1 MDCVI
6 KPTDIPTPPH
16 AALRVIQACADEKVD
31 ATRLATLIGGDPVL
45 TAELLR
51 VVNSAFYSLRREVN
65 SIAQAVTIIGQRAL
79 RNLVLCISV
88 RDTLRDNA
96 STHMDMGAF
105 MDDMLRRAV
114 CARMLGEDK
123 GLDAQECFTA
133 GILQDFG
140 MLVMFKQQPDN
151 AVSWDDFRHAD
162 PHERYELERKAFGT
176 THDEVGLL
184 VARGWGL
191 PEDLTTVMAYHHNY
205 QDSEGM
211 GHEVDVKLIPL
222 CKVAECADWMA
233 STFTAYNKAT
243 AIRACREHLRK
254 HFDIDPGQAESL
266 LLRSSDA
273 INEAA
278 SAMGVAIQEAIS
290 FDNVM
295 QEANR
300 KLAEENLSYQELVW
314 KLEQTID
321 ERDRLAAEIQKDL
334 EIAREIQQALL
345 PVSMGDDAAI
355 CAINLAAKE
364 VSGDFFDYFPL
375 ADGRIFFNLADVS
388 GKGMN
393 AALLMAK
400 TSSLFRCLG
409 KAIHSPAKLLSM
421 INTELVETA
430 TRGRFVTM
438 VAGIFDP
445 KTRQVTLVNAGHQ
458 PVVQLRENGLYD
470 LIAADDSPLG
480 ITADAG
486 FSEQTIE
493 LGNGNLFMYTDG
505 LSECY
510 NRGRTTISNDVL
522 VKLFKQLI
530 ADKGDDIESKL
541 LTLLSLDKDA
551 LTDDLSILLIR

>member
-1 MDCVI
+1 MDCII

-31 ATRLATLIGGDPVL
+31 TSMLATLIGGDPVL

-51 VVNSAFYSLRREVN
+51 VVNTAFYSLRREVN

-96 STHMDMGAF
+96 SEHMDMGAF

-140 MLVMFKQQPDN
+140 LLVMFKQQPDN
-151 AVSWDDFRHAD
+151 NISWSDFRHANPD
-162 PHERYELERKAFGT
+162 ERYELERQAFGT
-176 THDEVGLL
+176 SHDEVGLL

-191 PEDLTTVMAYHHNY
+191 PEDLTTVMAYHHHY
-205 QDSEGM
+205 QAGQGM
-211 GHEVDVKLIPL
+211 ANEIDTNLIPL
-222 CKVAECADWMA
+222 CKLAECADWMS
-233 STFTAYNKAT
+233 STFTAHDKAT
-243 AIRACREHLRK
+243 AISTCRELLRK
-254 HFDIDPGQAESL
+254 HFDIDAGQAESL

-278 SAMGVAIQEAIS
+278 SAMGVAIQQAIS
-290 FDNVM
+290 FDDVM
-295 QEANR
+295 HEANR
-300 KLAEENLSYQELVW
+300 KLAEENLSYQELIW

-345 PVSMGDDAAI
+345 PASMGENATV

-364 VSGDFFDYFPL
+364 VSGDFFDFFPL
-375 ADGRIFFNLADVS
+375 ADGRIYFNLADVS

-438 VAGIFDP
+438 VAGILDP
-445 KTRQVTLVNAGHQ
+445 GTKQVTLVNAGHL
-458 PVVQLRENGLYD
+458 PVVHMQENGKYD
-470 LIAADDSPLG
+470 FIAAEDSPLG
-480 ITADAG
+480 ITVDVE
-486 FSEQTIE
+486 FTERTIQ
-493 LGNGNLFMYTDG
+493 LANGNLFMYTDG
-505 LSECY
+505 LTECY
-510 NRGRTTISNDVL
+510 NRGRTTLANEVL
-522 VKLFKQLI
+522 VKLFKQLVVNETE
-530 ADKGDDIESKL
+530 DIESKL

-551 LTDDLSILLIR
+551 LTDDLSILVIR